1 MENAR
6 VRVDISNKMAVIIR
20 ENWRIMLLMDMG
32 NILIKM
38 DSNMK
43 GNGNIICRMVGD
55 RPIIKIKVDIMGSFL
70 ITKGMVRVC

>member
-1 MENAR
+1 
-6 VRVDISNKMAVIIR
+6 
-20 ENWRIMLLMDMG
+20 MLLMDMG

-43 GNGNIICRMVGD
+43 GNGNTICRMVED
-55 RPIIKIKVDIMGSFL
+55 RPIIMIKVDITESFL